1 MQPFSKSNRL
11 ITESRNDR
19 LQRAALAVFASFSIL
34 TAGTLATAAPA
45 VESRV
50 VAGSISVQGIVHVN
64 GQRATEGQT
73 LFAKSMIETASG
85 SETLIT
91 LRNGSR
97 LNLSAEGAL
106 TIESSERRI
115 FGSMY
120 AGRVLLNIP
129 AGVVLDFNTADVSI
143 NKRSVDEPVLIM
155 IEATECAGTKLSVMS
170 GQIEVHHNGRAQ
182 VVKFGESLSTSL
194 AQTGPQQTQNSSNK
208 KKTLG
213 IIFGIGGAAA
223 ILLAVALG
231 NDQNQ
236 QNPGDFGGTVCV
248 PSGGGSGSGC

>member
-1 MQPFSKSNRL
+1 MQPSSESNCL

-19 LQRAALAVFASFSIL
+19 LQRAALAVFVTISIL
-34 TAGTLATAAPA
+34 TAGTLANAAPA
-45 VESRV
+45 VESRA

-106 TIESSERRI
+106 TIESSARRI

-120 AGRVLLNIP
+120 AGRALLNIP

-143 NKRSVDEPVLIM
+143 NKKSVDEPVLIM
-155 IEATECAGTKLSVMS
+155 LEATECAGTKLSVMS
-170 GQIEVHHNGRAQ
+170 GQIEVHNNGRARL
-182 VVKFGESLSTSL
+182 VKFGESLSTSP
-194 AQTGPQQTQNSSNK
+194 AQTGQQQTQNSSNK

-213 IIFGIGGAAA
+213 IVLGVGGAVA

-231 NDQNQ
+231 HNDENQ
-236 QNPGDFGGTVCV
+236 QAPGGGTVCA
-248 PSGGGSGSGC
+248 PSPGSGSPCN